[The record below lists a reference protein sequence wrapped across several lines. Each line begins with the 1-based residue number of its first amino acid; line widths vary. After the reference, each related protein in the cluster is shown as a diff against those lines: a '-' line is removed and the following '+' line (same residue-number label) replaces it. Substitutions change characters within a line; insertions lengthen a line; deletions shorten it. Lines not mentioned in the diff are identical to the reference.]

1 MKLLEDHAVLL
12 LIALLAIIVA
22 YVVIV
27 LAGKPVDER
36 IIGVGFVVTIG
47 ALAGLAKSK

>member
-1 MKLLEDHAVLL
+1 MKLLEDHAFLL
-12 LIALLAIIVA
+12 LIALLSILVA
-22 YVVIV
+22 YVVVV
-27 LAGKPVDER
+27 LSGSPVDER